1 MEHYGFTKERAFEA
15 VEKYRER
22 YNKIGIFE
30 CSLFP
35 GVKECIEALKAAG
48 YRIGLA
54 SSKPE
59 KSCERIWSILEYW
72 ICLMRWSELHLTA
85 G

>member
-1 MEHYGFTKERAFEA
+1 MF
-15 VEKYRER
+15 
-22 YNKIGIFE
+22 
-30 CSLFP
+30 SFP

-59 KSCERIWSILEYW
+59 NRVSVFGAFWN
-72 ICLMRWSELHLTA
+72 T
-85 G
+85 